1 MKNKDLIMAVRI
13 KPPKTANNAD
23 FDLIGYIQK
32 KMMKEFSTGLWKGIE
47 NILHLYIDHP
57 IEGELTKEKMKA
69 DGVMGLIHEKY
80 PKPLDIDTS
89 SDKDVKVTINSSILG
104 VRQGDMLIQFNGD
117 RMHISC
123 IPVEWYE
130 ERFIYDDED

>member
-1 MKNKDLIMAVRI
+1 MAVRV
-13 KPPKTANNAD
+13 KPPKTLNNAD
-23 FDLIGYIQK
+23 FDLIGYIQE

-47 NILHLYIDHP
+47 NILHLYIDNP

-69 DGVMGLIHEKY
+69 AGVMGLIHEKY
-80 PKPLDIDTS
+80 PKPWDIDTS
-89 SDKDVKVTINSSILG
+89 SGKDVKVTINSSILG

>member
-1 MKNKDLIMAVRI
+1 MAVQI

-23 FDLIGYIQK
+23 FDLIGYIQE

-69 DGVMGLIHEKY
+69 AGVMGLIHEKF
-80 PKPLDIDTS
+80 PKPWDIDTS

-130 ERFIYDDED
+130 ECFIYD

>member
-1 MKNKDLIMAVRI
+1 MAVRI
-13 KPPKTANNAD
+13 KPPKTSNNAD
-23 FDLIGYIQK
+23 FDLVGYIQE

-47 NILHLYIDHP
+47 KILHLYIDHP

-69 DGVMGLIHEKY
+69 AGVIGLIHEKY
-80 PKPLDIDTS
+80 PKPWYIDTS

>member
-1 MKNKDLIMAVRI
+1 MKVQI
-13 KPPKTANNAD
+13 KPPKILNNAD
-23 FDLIGYIQK
+23 FDLIGYIQE

-69 DGVMGLIHEKY
+69 AGVMGLIHEKY
-80 PKPLDIDTS
+80 PKPWDIDTS

-130 ERFIYDDED
+130 ERFIYD

>member
-1 MKNKDLIMAVRI
+1 MEPVRI

-32 KMMKEFSTGLWKGIE
+32 KMMKEFSEGLWKGIE
-47 NILHLYIDHP
+47 NILHLYIDNP
-57 IEGELTKEKMKA
+57 IEGELTREKMKA
-69 DGVMGLIHEKY
+69 AGVMGLIHEKY
-80 PKPLDIDTS
+80 PKPWDIDTS
-89 SDKDVKVTINSSILG
+89 SEKDVKVTINSSILG

-130 ERFIYDDED
+130 ERFIYDDQD

>member
-1 MKNKDLIMAVRI
+1 MAVQI

-23 FDLIGYIQK
+23 FDLIGYIQE

-69 DGVMGLIHEKY
+69 AGVMGLIHEKF
-80 PKPLDIDTS
+80 PKPWDIDTS

-123 IPVEWYE
+123 IPVEWCE
-130 ERFIYDDED
+130 ERFIYD

>member
-1 MKNKDLIMAVRI
+1 MSVRI
-13 KPPKTANNAD
+13 ATPKAAD
-23 FDLIGYIQK
+23 HAAFDLVGYINE
-32 KMMKEFSTGLWKGIE
+32 KMQREFYPRLWEAVE
-47 NILHLYIDHP
+47 NIFRLYIDHP
-57 IEGELTKEKMKA
+57 IEGELTKEKLKA
-69 DGVMGLIHEKY
+69 AGVMGLIHEKY
-80 PKPLDIDTS
+80 PKPWDIDTS

-130 ERFIYDDED
+130 ERFIYE

>member
-1 MKNKDLIMAVRI
+1 MTVQI
-13 KPPKTANNAD
+13 KPPKTLNNAD
-23 FDLIGYIQK
+23 FDLIGYIQE
-32 KMMKEFSTGLWKGIE
+32 KMMKEFSTGLWRGIE

-69 DGVMGLIHEKY
+69 AGVMGLIHEKY
-80 PKPLDIDTS
+80 PKPWDIDTS

-130 ERFIYDDED
+130 ERFIYD

>member
-69 DGVMGLIHEKY
+69 AGVMGLIHEKY

>member
-1 MKNKDLIMAVRI
+1 MAVQI

-23 FDLIGYIQK
+23 FDLIGYIQE
-32 KMMKEFSTGLWKGIE
+32 KMMKEFSTELWKGIE
-47 NILHLYIDHP
+47 NILRLYIDHP

-69 DGVMGLIHEKY
+69 AGVMGLIHEKY
-80 PKPLDIDTS
+80 PKPWDIDTS

-117 RMHISC
+117 RMHISY

>member
-1 MKNKDLIMAVRI
+1 MAVQF

-23 FDLIGYIQK
+23 FDLIGYIQE

-57 IEGELTKEKMKA
+57 IGGELTKEKMKA
-69 DGVMGLIHEKY
+69 AGVMGLIHEKF
-80 PKPLDIDTS
+80 PKPWDIDTS

-130 ERFIYDDED
+130 ERFIYD

>member
-1 MKNKDLIMAVRI
+1 M
-13 KPPKTANNAD
+13 ANN
-23 FDLIGYIQK
+23 LKLKVK
-32 KMMKEFSTGLWKGIE
+32 KA
-47 NILHLYIDHP
+47 
-57 IEGELTKEKMKA
+57 KMVRKI
-69 DGVMGLIHEKY
+69 DGVKKEGFYGRVITNGT
-80 PKPLDIDTS
+80 KPWDIDTS